1 MLKYLLYL
9 NTFLLYQY
17 IIILY
22 SLFYTKGVLKDHDGF
37 IIINNNFFINYI
49 KSILKL
55 TKKNK

>member
-22 SLFYTKGVLKDHDGF
+22 SLFYTKGVLKDHGF